1 MLPKHHF
8 TRSTWGY
15 NYTNAMVATIYHT
28 DYYPL
33 GFAERVVNA
42 VVGFI
47 EGAFALR
54 ILLQLLGANQNSEF
68 VAWVYGV
75 TQSLLGPFAGAFPAF
90 AISPTAVLDFSV
102 ILAMIGYSILGW
114 LVIRLLHFIFLSP
127 VVTVDHSEH
136 QDMPLRG

>member
-1 MLPKHHF
+1 MAE
-8 TRSTWGY
+8 TAYYR
-15 NYTNAMVATIYHT
+15 

-33 GFAERVVNA
+33 GFAERVINA
-42 VVGFI
+42 VIGFV

-75 TQSLLGPFAGAFPAF
+75 TQRLLGPFAGAFPAF
-90 AISPTAVLDFSV
+90 AISPTAVLGFSV
-102 ILAMIGYSILGW
+102 LLAMIGYSILGW

-127 VVTVDHSEH
+127 ANGPRSLWV
-136 QDMPLRG
+136 